1 MKRLLLPALLLL
13 SSPAWADIVPD
24 DDDDVPET
32 VQDTKAPTVE
42 PEPAAAPSPQPETAS
57 EVKGRTGC
65 LAATS
70 LSLTLAAVAA
80 GWLLRDKRR
89 IA

>member
-24 DDDDVPET
+24 DDDLPET
-32 VQDTKAPTVE
+32 VEDTKV
-42 PEPAAAPSPQPETAS
+42 PAAAPSSHSESAS

-65 LAATS
+65 MAATS
-70 LSLTLAAVAA
+70 LSLTLAAFAA

>member
-13 SSPAWADIVPD
+13 SSPAWADIPPSD
-24 DDDDVPET
+24 DWPPPAEEP
-32 VQDTKAPTVE
+32 KPAEAPK
-42 PEPAAAPSPQPETAS
+42 PSAAPSPQHETAS

-65 LAATS
+65 MAATS
-70 LSLTLAAVAA
+70 LSLTLAALAA

>member
-13 SSPAWADIVPD
+13 SSPAWADILPSKD
-24 DDDDVPET
+24 DWTETVEDTKVPE
-32 VQDTKAPTVE
+32 VE
-42 PEPAAAPSPQPETAS
+42 PQPAAAPSPPPEPAS

-65 LAATS
+65 MAATS